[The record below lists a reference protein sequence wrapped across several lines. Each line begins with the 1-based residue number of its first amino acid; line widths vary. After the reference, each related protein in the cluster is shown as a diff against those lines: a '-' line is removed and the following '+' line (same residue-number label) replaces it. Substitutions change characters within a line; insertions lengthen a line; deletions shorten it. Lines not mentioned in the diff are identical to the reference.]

1 MNAKH
6 MRMEESYSPQSDFV
20 GLAATGDVPLDG
32 SPEADSNLHR
42 LIEFTRHPD
51 KSNRDWA
58 TMALGQYAPDTTVV
72 IDALIAAADDQ
83 DCDVRAEAIE
93 ALARKGLEV
102 ALPLIA
108 RELATPRCGF
118 GVFEAAGIVADSSL
132 VEPLRRFDK
141 DTDEPWIDRTIR
153 DAIQACETNT
163 PVKAWIY

>member
-1 MNAKH
+1 
-6 MRMEESYSPQSDFV
+6 MEDDYSPKSDFV
-20 GLAATGDVPLDG
+20 GLAATGDVPLAG
-32 SPEADSNLHR
+32 SPQADRNLQR

-58 TMALGQYAPDTTVV
+58 TMALGQNAPDTPVV
-72 IDALIAAADDQ
+72 IDALIAAAEDQ

-93 ALARKGLEV
+93 ALARKGLKI

-118 GVFEAAGIVADSSL
+118 GVFEAAGIVADPSL
-132 VEPLRRFDK
+132 VEPLKRFDQ
-141 DTDEPWIDRTIR
+141 DTDEPWIDSTIR
-153 DAIQACETNT
+153 EAIKACETHS